1 MVVPGT
7 QRVTGLRGLSVTV
20 PPVLRC
26 ATPKD
31 ALGAI
36 SGSSPGER
44 SRGRSGSCT
53 AVLAA
58 SRSSRPLLLISSR
71 TSAYVLGPTRM
82 VSRKVSA
89 ISRAHDMLP
98 PDEQEAVHAT
108 VAAGR
113 LDEDVPPAGRHE
125 RG

>member
-1 MVVPGT
+1 M
-7 QRVTGLRGLSVTV
+7 L
-20 PPVLRC
+20 
-26 ATPKD
+26 
-31 ALGAI
+31 
-36 SGSSPGER
+36 
-44 SRGRSGSCT
+44 
-53 AVLAA
+53 
-58 SRSSRPLLLISSR
+58 
-71 TSAYVLGPTRM
+71 
-82 VSRKVSA
+82 SRKVSA